1 MTTTAEPV
9 VYLIPNTL
17 GDDAIE
23 RTLPSHNAS
32 IVAGLRNFLVED
44 EKSARKLIKLLAPSA
59 SIRDLNIARLNE
71 HTKPAEIDALMAP
84 LKSGHSIGIISEAGC
99 PAIADPGAE
108 VVRRAHQLAITV
120 VPLVGP
126 CSMVLALMAS
136 GLNGQMWRFAGYLPV
151 DSAARIAAIRSLEGR
166 VDSLGE
172 TQIVMDTPYRTEKL
186 FNEMVGI
193 CKPTTMLCIAQGLS
207 TQQQSIRTASITE
220 WLNSPPLVDKIPSL
234 FLLGR

>member
-1 MTTTAEPV
+1 MTIAPEPI

-23 RTLPSHNAS
+23 RALPSHNAS
-32 IVAGLRNFLVED
+32 IVAGLTYFLVEE
-44 EKSARKLIKLLAPSA
+44 EKSARKLIKLLVPSA
-59 SIRDLNIARLNE
+59 SIRDLNISRLNE
-71 HTKPAEIDALMAP
+71 HTKPAEIEALMAP
-84 LKSGHSIGIISEAGC
+84 LRQGHSIGIISEAGC

-108 VVRRAHQLAITV
+108 IVRRAHQLAITV

-136 GLNGQMWRFAGYLPV
+136 GLNGQTWRFAGYLPV

-186 FNEMVGI
+186 FNEIIGV
-193 CKPTTMLCIAQGLS
+193 CKPTTMLCVAQGLS
-207 TQQQSIRTASITE
+207 TQYESIRTFSIAE
-220 WLNSPPLVDKIPSL
+220 WRDTPGPADKIPSL